1 MTFESEEEKAAYF
14 EQCKKMDS
22 NVITPGTEFMAL
34 LSSALRYYIHLRMN
48 KDPGWRGVKV
58 NGGGGGS
65 VLECSFTL
73 FVSLSVSV
81 LTCVNM
87 SIYRSFF
94 LMPMFPVKGSIR

>member
-58 NGGGGGS
+58 NGGGS
-65 VLECSFTL
+65 V
-73 FVSLSVSV
+73 
-81 LTCVNM
+81 
-87 SIYRSFF
+87 
-94 LMPMFPVKGSIR
+94 

>member
-58 NGGGGGS
+58 NGGS
-65 VLECSFTL
+65 VLEWSFTL

-81 LTCVNM
+81 LTCANM

>member
-58 NGGGGGS
+58 NGG
-65 VLECSFTL
+65 ECIGMVFYSFC
-73 FVSLSVSV
+73 F
-81 LTCVNM
+81 
-87 SIYRSFF
+87 SICFCTNLCEHEY
-94 LMPMFPVKGSIR
+94 L

>member
-58 NGGGGGS
+58 NGGGVYRNG
-65 VLECSFTL
+65 LLL
-73 FVSLSVSV
+73 FL
-81 LTCVNM
+81 
-87 SIYRSFF
+87 F
-94 LMPMFPVKGSIR
+94 LYLFLY